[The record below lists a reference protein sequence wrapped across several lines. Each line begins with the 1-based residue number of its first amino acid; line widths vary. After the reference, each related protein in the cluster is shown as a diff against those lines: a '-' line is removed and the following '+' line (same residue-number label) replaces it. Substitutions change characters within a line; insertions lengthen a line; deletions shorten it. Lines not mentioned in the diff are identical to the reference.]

1 MSKAIRASALVL
13 LLACSAQA
21 GWIQNG
27 SPAPPQSQPGWI
39 QNESPAPAVQEPTAD
54 GIIPNDAAAGWIQN
68 DATATFAQ
76 VLLNLLA
83 LS

>member
-27 SPAPPQSQPGWI
+27 SPAPPQS
-39 QNESPAPAVQEPTAD
+39 APAVQGPTTGGEIDTGATTPTAD
-54 GIIPNDAAAGWIQN
+54 GIMQNEAAA
-68 DATATFAQ
+68 TFTQ